1 MTLRQTFVTYREM
14 YRFPVAIMGTQV
26 VLRVGVAGVV
36 TMPEPLGARLQ
47 TLLQPAQHAGPVFV
61 DPDTGRWVFLT
72 AGIPT
77 GEQAHRPV
85 LAEADVRIV
94 EWGEQV
100 ALPLLSEASRP
111 TSDERRWLW
120 PPGYELPQPGPFLNE
135 LIGAVSRFGHHGDLR
150 GRALAG

>member
-26 VLRVGVAGVV
+26 VLRVGVVGVV
-36 TMPEPLGARLQ
+36 TMPDGLGARLQ

-72 AGIPT
+72 AGIC
-77 GEQAHRPV
+77 ESAHRG
-85 LAEADVRIV
+85 LLSEAGVRIA
-94 EWGEQV
+94 EWGEHV
-100 ALPLLSEASRP
+100 TLPLLSESSKP
-111 TSDERRWLW
+111 TSEERRWLW
-120 PPGYELPQPGPFLNE
+120 PPGYELPQPGPFVAE
-135 LIGAVSRFGHHGDLR
+135 LLGAVYRFGNRGDLR

>member
-1 MTLRQTFVTYREM
+1 MTLRQNLVTYREM

-26 VLRVGVAGVV
+26 VLRVGVVGVV
-36 TMPEPLGARLQ
+36 SMPDPLGARLQ
-47 TLLQPAQHAGPVFV
+47 SLLQPAQQAGPVFV

-77 GEQAHRPV
+77 CESPHRA
-85 LAEADVRIV
+85 LLSEADVRIA
-94 EWGEQV
+94 EWGEHV
-100 ALPLLSEASRP
+100 ALPLLSESGKP

-120 PPGYELPQPGPFLNE
+120 PPGYELPQPGPFVAE
-135 LIGAVSRFGHHGDLR
+135 LLGAVHRFVHRGDLR

>member
-1 MTLRQTFVTYREM
+1 MTLRQNSVTYREM
-14 YRFPVAIMGTQV
+14 YRFPVAIMGTEV
-26 VLRVGVAGVV
+26 VLRVGAVGVV
-36 TMPEPLGARLQ
+36 SMPDSLGARVQ
-47 TLLQPAQHAGPVFV
+47 SLLQPAQHAGPVFA

-77 GEQAHRPV
+77 CDPAYGS
-85 LAEADVRIV
+85 LLSEAGVRIV

-100 ALPLLSEASRP
+100 ALPLLSESSKP

-120 PPGYELPQPGPFLNE
+120 PPGYELPQPGPFVAE
-135 LIGAVSRFGHHGDLR
+135 LLGAIHRFGHRGDLR